1 MAAGAY
7 NLLMARGWESKSIE
21 AQQEEAAEKH
31 TPAKP
36 RRTPGETARLREK
49 ESLRLSLRNITEQLT
64 RTRDER
70 RRAVLEQARTDLEL
84 RLNQLGAL
92 KLEPLDS

>member
-1 MAAGAY
+1 MAVGAY
-7 NLLMARGWESKSIE
+7 NVLMARGWESKSIE
-21 AQQEEAAEKH
+21 AQQEEAAEKD
-31 TPAKP
+31 TSAKP

-84 RLNQLGAL
+84 RLNQLGA
-92 KLEPLDS
+92 